1 MSVRQLDSP
10 ATSQAAV
17 AGRTP
22 AVVRLLVLAT
32 FVVILNETI
41 MINAIPRLMDALHI
55 TEQTAQWL
63 STAFMLTMAAVI
75 PITGWFLQRVS
86 TRGAYTTAMG
96 LFLLGT
102 ALAAV
107 APTFEVLLGARII
120 QASGTAVMMPLL
132 MTTLMQVV
140 PESDRGRVMG
150 NVSLAISVAPAMG
163 PTVSGV
169 ILQFGSWRLL
179 FAVVLPIAGVIT
191 WFGLKQLKN
200 VGETQAG
207 TIDWLS
213 VVTAAAGFG
222 GLVYGLSRFE
232 GGDAGVASAIVA
244 GGLAAIAVFVLRQLS
259 LQKRGVPLMDLRT
272 LRHRTYTIAL
282 ILMAVSFMAML
293 GSMILLPLYLQ
304 NVRQLTALQ
313 TGLLVMPGGL
323 AMGLLGPTVGR
334 LFDRFGGRVLV
345 IPGAVAITLALAGF
359 TQVTMT
365 MPFWQLLGLHAL
377 LMVGL
382 AATFTPV
389 FTLGLG
395 AVPPSLYSHGSSI
408 LSTLQQVAAAIG
420 TALVI
425 TVMSARADALR
436 SAGATEVVA
445 TLGGMRLAFI
455 IGAVLSIVVIVT
467 AILLPARADGPDHTG
482 GDHHAD
488 SADHTGSADHVDST
502 DHKDGADHTGGA
514 DHKDGVDHT
523 GSADHTHGAD
533 HARSA
538 DHGDGADHTGS
549 AVDGVERH
557 AGVSVA

>member
-1 MSVRQLDSP
+1 MI
-10 ATSQAAV
+10 
-17 AGRTP
+17 
-22 AVVRLLVLAT
+22 RLLVLAT

-41 MINAIPRLMDALHI
+41 MINAIPQLMEALHI

-75 PITGWFLQRVS
+75 PITGWFLQRVP
-86 TRGAYTTAMG
+86 TRRAYATAMG
-96 LFLLGT
+96 LFLAGT

-163 PTVSGV
+163 PTVSGL

-179 FAVVLPIAGVIT
+179 FLVVLPIAGLIT
-191 WFGLKQLKN
+191 WRGLKQLEN
-200 VGETQAG
+200 VGEPRFSTV
-207 TIDWLS
+207 DWFS

-232 GGDAGVASAIVA
+232 SGDVRVAVAIVVA
-244 GGLAAIAVFVLRQLS
+244 GLASIAVFVVRQLS
-259 LQKRGVPLMDLRT
+259 LQKRGVPLLDLRT
-272 LRHRTYTIAL
+272 LLNRNYTVAL
-282 ILMAVSFMAML
+282 IMMSVAFLAMM
-293 GSMILLPLYLQ
+293 GSMILVPLYLQ
-304 NVRQLTALQ
+304 SVRGLSALQ

-334 LFDRFGGRVLV
+334 VFDRFGGRVLV
-345 IPGAVAITLALAGF
+345 IPGAIGITLSLIGF
-359 TQVTMT
+359 TQISMT

-377 LMVGL
+377 LMVSL
-382 AATFTPV
+382 AASFTPV

-395 AVPPSLYSHGSSI
+395 AVPPSLYSHASSI

-425 TVMSARADALR
+425 TVMSARSDALKA
-436 SAGATEVVA
+436 AGVTEDLAV
-445 TLGGMRLAFI
+445 LGGMRMAFI
-455 IGAVLSIVVIVT
+455 VGAALSVIVIV
-467 AILLPARADGPDHTG
+467 AALLLPARSNKPAEIKEPL
-482 GDHHAD
+482 
-488 SADHTGSADHVDST
+488 SM
-502 DHKDGADHTGGA
+502 KP
-514 DHKDGVDHT
+514 
-523 GSADHTHGAD
+523 
-533 HARSA
+533 
-538 DHGDGADHTGS
+538 
-549 AVDGVERH
+549 E
-557 AGVSVA
+557 

>member
-1 MSVRQLDSP
+1 MSDNPDRGAVSSPQLDSP
-10 ATSQAAV
+10 ATSATAV
-17 AGRTP
+17 QGRTP

-41 MINAIPRLMDALHI
+41 MINAIPRLMGALHI

-75 PITGWFLQRVS
+75 PISGWFLQRVS
-86 TRGAYTTAMG
+86 TRRAYTTAMG
-96 LFLLGT
+96 LFLIGT

-140 PESDRGRVMG
+140 PEAERGRVMG
-150 NVSLAISVAPAMG
+150 NVTLAISVAPAMG
-163 PTVSGV
+163 PAVSGV

-179 FAVVLPIAGVIT
+179 FAVVLPIAAVIT
-191 WFGLKQLKN
+191 WRGLKQLEN
-200 VGETQAG
+200 VGEPELS

-232 GGDAGVASAIVA
+232 GGDVRLAAAIVA
-244 GGLAAIAVFVLRQLS
+244 AGLVAIAVFVVRQLA
-259 LQKRGVPLMDLRT
+259 LQKRGAPLMDLRT
-272 LRHRTYTIAL
+272 LRHRTFTVAL
-282 ILMAVSFMAML
+282 ILMSVAFMAML
-293 GSMILLPLYLQ
+293 GSMIMLPLYLQ
-304 NVRQLTALQ
+304 NVRELSPLE

-323 AMGLLGPTVGR
+323 AMGLLGPAVGR
-334 LFDRFGGRVLV
+334 LFDQFGGRVLV
-345 IPGAVAITLALAGF
+345 IPGAIGITLALAGF

-365 MPFWQLLGLHAL
+365 MPYWQLLGLHAL
-377 LMVGL
+377 LMVSL

-395 AVPPSLYSHGSSI
+395 AVPSHLYSHGSSI
-408 LSTLQQVAAAIG
+408 LSTLQQVAAAFG

-436 SAGATEVVA
+436 SAGVSEALA
-445 TLGGMRLAFI
+445 NLGGMRLAFI
-455 IGAVLSIVVIVT
+455 IGAVLSLAVVVT
-467 AILLPARADGPDHTG
+467 ALLLPARAD
-482 GDHHAD
+482 
-488 SADHTGSADHVDST
+488 
-502 DHKDGADHTGGA
+502 
-514 DHKDGVDHT
+514 
-523 GSADHTHGAD
+523 
-533 HARSA
+533 
-538 DHGDGADHTGS
+538 
-549 AVDGVERH
+549 
-557 AGVSVA
+557 SVGELEEPGR

>member
-1 MSVRQLDSP
+1 MVPVSLCMTTTSCETPGWDTSRDPVMSDNPDRGAVSSPQLDSP
-10 ATSQAAV
+10 AQSAA
-17 AGRTP
+17 APSGRTP
-22 AVVRLLVLAT
+22 AVIRLLVLAT

-86 TRGAYTTAMG
+86 TRAAYTTAMG

-102 ALAAV
+102 ASAAV
-107 APTFEVLLGARII
+107 APTFEVLLGARIV

-140 PESDRGRVMG
+140 PERERGRVMG
-150 NVSLAISVAPAMG
+150 NITLAMSVAPAMG
-163 PTVSGV
+163 PAVSGV
-169 ILQFGSWRLL
+169 ILWFGSWRLL
-179 FAVVLPIAGVIT
+179 FAVVLPIAALIT
-191 WFGLKQLKN
+191 WGGLKHLKN
-200 VGETQAG
+200 VGEPRYS
-207 TIDWLS
+207 TIDRLS

-222 GLVYGLSRFE
+222 GLVYGLSRFKD
-232 GGDAGVASAIVA
+232 GDAVVAAAIVVA
-244 GGLAAIAVFVLRQLS
+244 GLAAIAVFVARQLW
-259 LQKRGVPLMDLRT
+259 LQKRGVPLLDLRT
-272 LRHRTYTIAL
+272 LRHRTYKVAL
-282 ILMAVSFMAML
+282 VLMSVAFMAML

-345 IPGAVAITLALAGF
+345 VPGSIGIMLALAGF

-365 MPFWQLLGLHAL
+365 MPFWQVLGLHAL
-377 LMVGL
+377 LMVSL

-395 AVPPSLYSHGSSI
+395 AVPSSLYSHASSI
-408 LSTLQQVAAAIG
+408 LSTLQQVSAAMG

-425 TVMSARADALR
+425 TVMGARADALR
-436 SAGATEVVA
+436 AAGATEAFA
-445 TLGGMRLAFI
+445 TLDGMRMAFVV
-455 IGAVLSIVVIVT
+455 GAVLSVVVVVT
-467 AILLPARADGPDHTG
+467 ALLLPARA
-482 GDHHAD
+482 A
-488 SADHTGSADHVDST
+488 
-502 DHKDGADHTGGA
+502 GAGKSGEPATTPA
-514 DHKDGVDHT
+514 
-523 GSADHTHGAD
+523 
-533 HARSA
+533 
-538 DHGDGADHTGS
+538 
-549 AVDGVERH
+549 
-557 AGVSVA
+557 